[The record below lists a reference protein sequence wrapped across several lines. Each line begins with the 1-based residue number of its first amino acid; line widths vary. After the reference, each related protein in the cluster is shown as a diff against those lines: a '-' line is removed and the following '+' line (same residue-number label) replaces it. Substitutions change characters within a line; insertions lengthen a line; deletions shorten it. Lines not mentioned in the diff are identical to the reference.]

1 MKSTGNSSEIDMD
14 GGRVGEDNV
23 LVEEE
28 NTTQITE
35 AMNSGRNPNI
45 DKTNLTDESGCS
57 TG

>member
-28 NTTQITE
+28 NTTQIAET
-35 AMNSGRNPNI
+35 MNSGRNPNI